1 MHQVV
6 STLETVS
13 AYLPEDFDLSDILEN
28 ASSYIPAQVDFVSTM
43 QFLVLFAVASL
54 IMGIFGRVVMGK
66 RSSLNHSTSSAMGIL
81 FVYALTIVI
90 YTFQPLEL
98 MQLLSPLP
106 FVTFYQDFIVLCPVI
121 GVSFSILCSQTLR
134 LIILSF
140 LVNLLDTF
148 LPKGHSLFSWYF
160 YRLITVALAVIAHVL
175 VHWAFNTYLP
185 TVLVTYA
192 PMILLCI
199 LIGMLFLGVLNLL
212 LGVALTIMNPVIG
225 GLYTFFFSHAVG
237 KQITKAVFS
246 SALILAVF
254 VLLDKLGYILISI
267 APSAILSYIPLAI
280 VLLILWYLLGHV
292 L

>member
-6 STLETVS
+6 STLETIS
-13 AYLPEDFDLSDILEN
+13 AFLPEDFDVSNILES
-28 ASSYIPAQVDFVSTM
+28 AVSYIPVEVDFISTM
-43 QFLVLFAVASL
+43 QFLFLFAIGSL
-54 IMGIFGRVVMGK
+54 IIGTLSRVVMGK
-66 RSSLNHSTSSAMGIL
+66 RSSLNHAMSSAMAIL

-90 YTFQPLEL
+90 YTFQPLDL

-106 FVTFYQDFIVLCPVI
+106 FITFYQDFLVLCPVL
-121 GVSFSILCSQTLR
+121 GTSFSILCSQVLQ

-140 LVNLLDTF
+140 LVNLLDSF
-148 LPKGHSLFSWYF
+148 LPKGQSLFFWYF
-160 YRLITVALAVIAHVL
+160 FRLITVALAFILYIL
-175 VHWAFNTYLP
+175 VHWAFNTYFP

-199 LIGMLFLGVLNLL
+199 LIGMLLLGVLNLL
-212 LGVALTIMNPVIG
+212 LGVALTIMNPIIG
-225 GLYTFFFSHAVG
+225 GLYAFFFSHAVG

-246 SALILAVF
+246 SALIVAVF
-254 VLLDKLGYILISI
+254 IILDMLGYVVISI
-267 APSAILSYIPLAI
+267 APAAILSYIPLAI